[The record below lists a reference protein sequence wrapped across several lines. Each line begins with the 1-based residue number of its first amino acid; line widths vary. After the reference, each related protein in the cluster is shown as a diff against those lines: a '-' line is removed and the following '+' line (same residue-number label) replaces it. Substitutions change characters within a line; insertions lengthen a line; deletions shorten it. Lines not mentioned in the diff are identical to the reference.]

1 MISDFHVHDRF
12 VKGANCSF
20 LALIPKKTS
29 PEKIS
34 DFRPI
39 LLIRCIYKI
48 ISKVLANR
56 LKKENNTIISRTN
69 PRLYPKKQIRVGIV
83 VENEVVKEV
92 RQKKK
97 EAVLF
102 KVHFEKAYDSVDWNF
117 LIYVMEKIGFH
128 PKWIK
133 WIKECLNSC
142 TVSVFVNGSPTKEF
156 KMRHG
161 LRQGDPLSPFLFLII
176 VEVSVC

>member
-1 MISDFHVHDRF
+1 MLNELVSEDMVREFSENEVHRAILECEGSKSSKLDGVKFDFVKEFWSDISGDFLRVISDFHAHDRF

-34 DFRPI
+34 DFPPI
-39 LLIRCIYKI
+39 SLIRCIYKV

-69 PRLYPKKQIRVGIV
+69 PRLYPKKQILVGIV
-83 VENEVVKEV
+83 VENEVIEEA

-97 EAVLF
+97 EAILF
-102 KVHFEKAYDSVDWNF
+102 KVHFEKAYDSC
-117 LIYVMEKIGFH
+117 H
-128 PKWIK
+128 TPK
-133 WIKECLNSC
+133 
-142 TVSVFVNGSPTKEF
+142 FA
-156 KMRHG
+156 H
-161 LRQGDPLSPFLFLII
+161 
-176 VEVSVC
+176 